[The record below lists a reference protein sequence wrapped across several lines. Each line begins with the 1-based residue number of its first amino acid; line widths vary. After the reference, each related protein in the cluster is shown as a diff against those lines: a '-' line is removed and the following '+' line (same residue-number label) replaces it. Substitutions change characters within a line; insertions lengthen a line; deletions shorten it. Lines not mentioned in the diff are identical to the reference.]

1 MRTTSLHKKY
11 SLLQRT
17 PLSLA
22 LTSLVSMALMPIC
35 AQASENNAET
45 QNRPPSLET
54 IKVIATPEDPRT
66 STGSAY
72 VLEAD
77 ELEKFKL
84 TNINSVLR
92 SVPGVYVREEDGLG
106 MFPRIGVRASSSGR
120 SNRISL
126 LEDGIPAAMSPYA
139 NTSAYYFPNL
149 GRISS
154 IEVLKGAE
162 VLLYGPQ
169 TTSGVVNLI
178 STPIPQETSGAANI
192 ETGDFATRKIHAHYG
207 TTQGQWGFL
216 LETYQA
222 NSDGFHNIERSKQSA
237 GYNIDEY
244 IGKVRWNSAADARFT
259 QQVDVKL
266 QYDVENLDVSY
277 LGQTDADFNQD
288 ANRRYGLSELE
299 RMDRGRRAA
308 SIHHRIG
315 LTDSNW
321 LNTTA
326 YWTQTYRYYD
336 RLNQINGINLGSIAD
351 TINNGGAN
359 ADLLYGILRGSE
371 NTTHANGVR
380 YGHNHQK
387 FTVQGIQ
394 LESQNFFDTGALQ
407 HELTVGVRYNEETP
421 ENAVK
426 GIANSVYHQVN
437 GSLVY
442 QNTSTAAPTEGEMN
456 AVAIWIADRIN
467 VGNLTLLPVVR
478 YEDMES
484 KANIADNATPAQI
497 AARSSNELSNTSAGL
512 GATYALNE
520 QWTLIGGVHEGFA
533 PPGNGVGPGTKGE
546 ESTNYE
552 AGVRYRSGDLG
563 IDAVAFYSDY
573 QNTLRQCLFANPCPN
588 PDANEPPIVDGST
601 QQTGSKEVTGLE
613 LSAFTY
619 LHKGASVSLPVKV
632 SYTYTDGEYN
642 GGSDLPTG
650 VQKGDV
656 IEYTPEHAASIQL
669 GLQSAAGWNAYA
681 TLSYIGET
689 YTTNTAGRAGV
700 DSRFL
705 KTEALTTLDLVASY
719 PLNESAEVYV
729 RVENALDQQKITH
742 RGADGARGN
751 APRWTSVGLKL
762 RF

>member
-359 ADLLYGILRGSE
+359 ADLLYGIYAAAKIPPMPMVFAMAI
-371 NTTHANGVR
+371 TTKNSPCKAFSW
-380 YGHNHQK
+380 NHK
-387 FTVQGIQ
+387 TSLIQ
-394 LESQNFFDTGALQ
+394 VLCSM
-407 HELTVGVRYNEETP
+407 
-421 ENAVK
+421 
-426 GIANSVYHQVN
+426 S
-437 GSLVY
+437 
-442 QNTSTAAPTEGEMN
+442 
-456 AVAIWIADRIN
+456 
-467 VGNLTLLPVVR
+467 
-478 YEDMES
+478 
-484 KANIADNATPAQI
+484 
-497 AARSSNELSNTSAGL
+497 
-512 GATYALNE
+512 
-520 QWTLIGGVHEGFA
+520 
-533 PPGNGVGPGTKGE
+533 
-546 ESTNYE
+546 
-552 AGVRYRSGDLG
+552 
-563 IDAVAFYSDY
+563 
-573 QNTLRQCLFANPCPN
+573 
-588 PDANEPPIVDGST
+588 
-601 QQTGSKEVTGLE
+601 
-613 LSAFTY
+613 
-619 LHKGASVSLPVKV
+619 
-632 SYTYTDGEYN
+632 
-642 GGSDLPTG
+642 
-650 VQKGDV
+650 
-656 IEYTPEHAASIQL
+656 
-669 GLQSAAGWNAYA
+669 
-681 TLSYIGET
+681 
-689 YTTNTAGRAGV
+689 
-700 DSRFL
+700 
-705 KTEALTTLDLVASY
+705 
-719 PLNESAEVYV
+719 
-729 RVENALDQQKITH
+729 
-742 RGADGARGN
+742 
-751 APRWTSVGLKL
+751 
-762 RF
+762 